1 MGIEQREEN
10 QLTKQQQAESA
21 VTLKIGRDRPVR
33 QGHPWIFSGSL
44 AQIPTEIPDGAIV
57 SIHSAD
63 GEWLARGYLNRTSQI
78 TVRLLSW
85 VQTEQID
92 EAFWRRR
99 IGQAVALRQRLF
111 DQRETNAYRLIN
123 AESDYLPGLTVDRYG
138 DYLVVQVG
146 TLGIEQRKEHLAQL
160 LMELTGCVGVIE
172 RSALAVRRH
181 EGLGD
186 ATGILAGKLP
196 DAPVTVH
203 ESGLHYLIDLMQGQK
218 TGFYTDQRENR
229 RRVAAYCRGGR
240 VLNAFSY
247 TCSFAIHAL
256 AAGAQ
261 HVTNIDTSL
270 DALEMGERNLRLNG
284 FDPDQQT
291 ENLVGDVF
299 DILRDWRATGAKAPR
314 FDVII
319 LDPPKFAQSKSNV
332 EQALRGYKEI
342 NLSALHLLNP
352 GGILATFSCSGLVAP
367 ELFQQAVYQAATDAR
382 RPLQILEWLR
392 QGSDHPVA
400 TTFPEGE
407 YLKGLI
413 CRAL

>member
-1 MGIEQREEN
+1 MNELPTI
-10 QLTKQQQAESA
+10 
-21 VTLKIGRDRPVR
+21 VLKPGRDKPVR
-33 QGHPWIFSGSL
+33 QRHPWIFSGSL
-44 AQIPTEIPDGAIV
+44 AQIPAELADGELAAV
-57 SIHSAD
+57 AAAN
-63 GEWLARGYLNRTSQI
+63 GEWLAQGYINRTSQI

-85 VQTEQID
+85 DRREAVD
-92 EAFWRRR
+92 AAFWQRR
-99 IGQAVALRQRLF
+99 IDQALALRQRLF
-111 DQRETNAYRLIN
+111 DPAQTNTYRLIN
-123 AESDYLPGLTVDRYG
+123 AESDYLPGLTVDRYA
-138 DYLVVQVG
+138 DYLVMQVG
-146 TLGIEQRKEHLAQL
+146 TLGIERRKHELAQML
-160 LMELTGCVGVIE
+160 LAATGCRGIVE

-186 ATGILAGKLP
+186 ASGLLAGQ
-196 DAPVTVH
+196 APTEAIAVR
-203 ESGLHYLIDLMQGQK
+203 ELGFHYLVDLDHGQK

-229 RRVAAYCRGGR
+229 RRVATYCRVQR

-247 TCSFAIHAL
+247 TCAFAVHAL
-256 AAGAQ
+256 AAGAS

-270 DALEMGERNLRLNG
+270 DALEMGEHNLRLNG
-284 FDPDQQT
+284 FDPDVQT

-299 DILRDWRATGAKAPR
+299 TVLRDWRASGATEPH

-342 NLSALHLLNP
+342 NLSALHLLKP

-367 ELFQQAVYQAATDAR
+367 GDFYQAVYSAAADAR
-382 RPLQILEWLR
+382 RSVQVVEWLH
-392 QGSDHPVA
+392 QGADHPVA

-413 CRAL
+413 CRVV